1 MNSFESDLDRWVQK
15 REELSHKADELKL
28 QREDLL
34 QASEVSVHYALLS
47 ICQFIHL
54 IPLSIALATH
64 SILSPSIYPFC
75 LSIHPLFQRNMK
87 C

>member
-54 IPLSIALATH
+54 FIP
-64 SILSPSIYPFC
+64 
-75 LSIHPLFQRNMK
+75 
-87 C
+87 